1 MVWFDFILLAIA
13 SIIFLFSIGLSLWM
27 AKDFDF
33 GGCFGAVIFGAI
45 LIFIV
50 SIPVLVFDT
59 HSGYTV
65 GEITSVDKNFFGSTA
80 VYIKTTNNKE
90 EKYCVETKE
99 KAEEAASLVGKKVKI
114 SYGKRIGIYSVSKC
128 DQAPIDKFEVISEI

>member
-13 SIIFLFSIGLSLWM
+13 ILVFIFSIGLSVWM

-33 GGCFGAVIFGAI
+33 GACFGAVIFGAI

-65 GEITSVDKNFFGSTA
+65 GEITSVDKNTFGSTS

-90 EKYCVETKE
+90 EKYCVETDE
-99 KAEEAASLVGKKVKI
+99 KAKEAAELIGKKVKI
-114 SYGKRIGIYSVSKC
+114 SYGKRVGIYSVSKC
-128 DQAPIDKFEVISEI
+128 DQAPIDSFEEIE